1 MVQMAIRMSATIAET
16 LRSIPIF
23 ALLDEQEIDVL
34 AGRLEIEQ
42 FSEGKLLF
50 AYGEPGD
57 SMYVISEGSIEL
69 SVKTKAGETVVL
81 ETAGAGDFFGELS
94 LLDGGPRNAT
104 ASALSSGKMIV
115 IDHGDLQELFR
126 IRPAAAMDLL
136 GATGRR
142 LRQAAALLRD
152 ATSRNV
158 NDEVHVVEAQ
168 SLEMRIAD
176 WITAFSGSMPFLYMH
191 LGLFT
196 IWIALNV
203 HVLPFGNFDPF
214 PFGLLTMVVS
224 LEAIILSVFVLLSQ
238 NRQAARDKTR
248 NDIEYEIN
256 LRAELEIQELHKKI
270 DRMNTEILGRLARIE
285 RPVQASI
292 AQLNVMPSNRE

>member
-1 MVQMAIRMSATIAET
+1 MSATIAET

-42 FSEGKLLF
+42 FSTGKLLF

-158 NDEVHVVEAQ
+158 NDEVYVVEAQ

-176 WITAFSGSMPFLYMH
+176 WITAFSGGMPFLYMH
-191 LGLFT
+191 LGLFA

-248 NDIEYEIN
+248 NDIEYGIN

-292 AQLNVMPSNRE
+292 AQLNVMPTNRE

>member
-1 MVQMAIRMSATIAET
+1 MSATIAET

-23 ALLDEQEIDVL
+23 ALLDDQECDVL
-34 AGRLEIEQ
+34 AGRLEVEQ
-42 FSEGKLLF
+42 FNAGDVLF
-50 AYGEPGD
+50 AYGEPGN
-57 SMYVISEGSIEL
+57 SMYVVSEGSIEL
-69 SVKTKAGETVVL
+69 SVKTKAGEKVVL
-81 ETAGAGDFFGELS
+81 ETAVEGDFFGELS

-104 ASALSSGKMIV
+104 AAALSAGKMIV

-126 IRPAAAMDLL
+126 LRPAAAMDLL

-176 WITAFSGSMPFLYMH
+176 WITDFSGSMPFLYLH
-191 LGLFT
+191 IAIFA
-196 IWIALNV
+196 IWISLNV

-256 LRAELEIQELHKKI
+256 LRAELEIQELHKKL
-270 DRMNTEILGRLARIE
+270 DRMNTEVLARLARIE
-285 RPVQASI
+285 RPGLTAI
-292 AQLNVMPSNRE
+292 ATSAAGAAGAPSSRT